1 MIKVSSNFLSKSVTL
16 YIIYLMKKIVIIG
29 GGFGGLSFLK
39 SARKSK
45 NKFTLIDQTNHHLFQ
60 PLLYQ
65 VATAVLSPSDIT
77 VPIRNLFKKDEH
89 VNIVFDEVIDI
100 NQEKNFLE
108 LKSGDYISYD
118 KLLISVGSSYSYFG
132 NDDWS
137 IYSHGLKNLNDALD
151 IRDNILKAFEM
162 AESEKDHDKKLSYL
176 NFVIIGGGP
185 TGVELAGS
193 IAELAYKNIKNEY
206 RNFNIDDINVHLIEA
221 GNNILPDYATNLS
234 TKASKYLQKL
244 GVDLKLNEKVLNIES
259 NKVTTE
265 KDFYFTNNI
274 IWAAGNKANP
284 LIEKL
289 NTEVDKFGRVIVNDD
304 FSIKNSNSIYVIGD
318 AANYKNKNGE
328 PLPGI
333 APVAIQQGKY
343 LAKLLTTNQSSNIKK
358 NFRYRD
364 KGMMATI
371 GGFKAIGVIGKIQVS
386 GLLAWLTWSLV
397 HLVYLI
403 GYKSKFIVLIEWVF
417 AYFLNKRGTRI
428 IYRENIK
435 GNTNN

>member
-1 MIKVSSNFLSKSVTL
+1 
-16 YIIYLMKKIVIIG
+16 MKKIVIIG

-77 VPIRNLFKKDEH
+77 VPIRNLFKKDKN

-108 LKSGDYISYD
+108 LKSGDNINYD

-403 GYKSKFIVLIEWVF
+403 GYKSKVIVLIEWVF

-428 IYRENIK
+428 IYRKNIK

>member
-1 MIKVSSNFLSKSVTL
+1 MNKV
-16 YIIYLMKKIVIIG
+16 VIIG

-39 SARKSK
+39 TARKSK
-45 NKFTLIDQTNHHLFQ
+45 NNFILVDKTNHHLFQ

-65 VATAVLSPSDIT
+65 VATAVLSPADIT
-77 VPIRNLFKKDEH
+77 VPIRNLFKNDKN
-89 VNIVFDEVIDI
+89 VQIVLDEVIDI
-100 NQEKNFLE
+100 DQQNKSLQ
-108 LKSGDYISYD
+108 LKSGNLINYD
-118 KLLISVGSSYSYFG
+118 KLLISVGSSFSYFG

-137 IYSHGLKNLNDALD
+137 SYSNGLKNLNDALD
-151 IRDNILKAFEM
+151 IRDNILKAFEK
-162 AESEKDHDKKLSYL
+162 AESEKDIFKKLSYL

-206 RNFNIDDINVHLIEA
+206 RNFKIEDINVYLIEA
-221 GNNILPDYATNLS
+221 GSAILPDYSKILS
-234 TKASKYLQKL
+234 SKASKYLEKL
-244 GVDLKLNEKVLNIES
+244 GVNLKLNEKVLNIEN

-265 KDFYFTNNI
+265 KESYATNNI
-274 IWAAGNKANP
+274 IWAAGNKANS

-289 NTEVDKFGRVIVNDD
+289 DTEVDKFGRVIVDLD

-318 AANYKNKNGE
+318 AANYKNNNGE

-343 LAKLLTTNQSSNIKK
+343 LAKILTSDKPLRNNKI
-358 NFRYRD
+358 FHYRD
-364 KGMMATI
+364 KGMMATV
-371 GGFKAIGVIGKIQVS
+371 GGFKAIGVIGKFQIS
-386 GLLAWLTWSLV
+386 GLLAWLFWSLI

-417 AYFLNKRGTRI
+417 AYFLNKRGTRL
-428 IYRENIK
+428 IYR
-435 GNTNN
+435 NNVKNVSNS

>member
-1 MIKVSSNFLSKSVTL
+1 
-16 YIIYLMKKIVIIG
+16 MKKIVIIG

-108 LKSGDYISYD
+108 LKSGDYINYD

-244 GVDLKLNEKVLNIES
+244 GVALKLNEKVLNIES

-403 GYKSKFIVLIEWVF
+403 GYKSKVIVLIEWVF

>member
-1 MIKVSSNFLSKSVTL
+1 
-16 YIIYLMKKIVIIG
+16 MKKIVIIG

-108 LKSGDYISYD
+108 LKSGDYINYD

-244 GVDLKLNEKVLNIES
+244 GVALKLNEKVLNIES

-265 KDFYFTNNI
+265 KNFYFTNNI

-428 IYRENIK
+428 IYRKNIK